1 MYCYKHIYLE
11 RGVDLIMRKIY
22 VSTAAAVMAAAVS
35 IVSVFAAVGSS
46 ITVKTDKSEVSYTYK
61 AGDNN
66 EAKADASKLFGNF
79 RNASKDDFST
89 ESFTITSKTQNGS
102 NIEVALLVETKNV
115 AEDYSPLDYYSFVV
129 TADNGDVL
137 YDSAAESASDV
148 TATSREIPFGKFNT
162 HYTTDTKKFTVDYK
176 INSDVAAKID
186 EDTLAG
192 VTVSVASHI
201 VKAEP
206 AATDAPAAEEEEYT
220 VEVAASDPDEVVAAA
235 STATVPPA
243 AAVTPSP
250 APEAIEANGVKK
262 VCGKDMTAGRY
273 LVSGN
278 GIVRIEGAD
287 GSLKSETTVTDG
299 SNNGVDG
306 VGAFVASIVDGDVI
320 TASPLPGKDKPSV
333 KFEKTNSPT
342 SPASANVA
350 ASNSN
355 TDKNAAKAT
364 TKATAAPT
372 AKPKTTAAKSNPKTG
387 EDSAEIAW
395 ICGLMAAMAAG
406 VVALEIVKRKKAN

>member
-1 MYCYKHIYLE
+1 
-11 RGVDLIMRKIY
+11 
-22 VSTAAAVMAAAVS
+22 MAAAVS
-35 IVSVFAAVGSS
+35 MVSVFAAVGSS

-79 RNASKDDFST
+79 RNVSKDDFSK

-137 YDSAAESASDV
+137 YDSAAEPASDV
-148 TATSREIPFGKFNT
+148 TATSKEIPFGRFNT
-162 HYTTDTKKFTVDYK
+162 HYTTDTKKFAVDYK
-176 INSDVAAKID
+176 INRDVAAKID

-192 VTVSVASHI
+192 VTVSVVSHI

-206 AATDAPAAEEEEYT
+206 AATDAPAAEDADYT
-220 VEVAASDPDEVVAAA
+220 VEVAASEPDEVVAAA
-235 STATVPPA
+235 STATAPPA
-243 AAVTPSP
+243 AAASP

-262 VCGKDMTAGRY
+262 VCGKDITAGRY

-287 GSLKSETTVTDG
+287 GTLKSETTVTDG
-299 SNNGVDG
+299 SNSGVDG

-342 SPASANVA
+342 SANTA
-350 ASNSN
+350 ASKTN
-355 TDKNAAKAT
+355 TNANAVKAAA
-364 TKATAAPT
+364 KATAAPT
-372 AKPKTTAAKSNPKTG
+372 AKPKTAAAKANPKTG

-406 VVALEIVKRKKAN
+406 VVGLEIVKRKKAN